1 MTWADGEL
9 ERRDLFSAFLG
20 ESLRDICC
28 VRHETN
34 PAEAVF
40 VRRKAVEIKK
50 RRKRRVID
58 IKPFIAD
65 KLKALADVELSF
77 FRGNRQLP
85 LICITETANS
95 SEIVIN
101 GQDRVSRI
109 TVQLDVYA
117 QSAAELEE
125 LAQSVNGKMLGAGL
139 SRSSSETIYSESV
152 PRKCMRYTC
161 RVDEVEK
168 RIFK

>member
-1 MTWADGEL
+1 M
-9 ERRDLFSAFLG
+9 
-20 ESLRDICC
+20 
-28 VRHETN
+28 V
-34 PAEAVF
+34 
-40 VRRKAVEIKK
+40 
-50 RRKRRVID
+50 D

-77 FRGNRQLP
+77 FRGNRRLP

-125 LAQSVNGKMLGAGL
+125 LAHSVNEKMLGAGL
-139 SRSSSETIYSESV
+139 CRSFCETIYDESI
-152 PRKCMRYTC
+152 PRKCMRFIC

-168 RIFK
+168 RILK